1 MNTDDT
7 IDNMADAVARS
18 LRFIAGGFF
27 ATIFGLTLIEW
38 TFVAVAILIIDM
50 AFAWKKCRR

>member
-1 MNTDDT
+1 MNADET
-7 IDNMADAVARS
+7 IDKMADAVA
-18 LRFIAGGFF
+18 

-38 TFVAVAILIIDM
+38 TFVAVAILIIDT